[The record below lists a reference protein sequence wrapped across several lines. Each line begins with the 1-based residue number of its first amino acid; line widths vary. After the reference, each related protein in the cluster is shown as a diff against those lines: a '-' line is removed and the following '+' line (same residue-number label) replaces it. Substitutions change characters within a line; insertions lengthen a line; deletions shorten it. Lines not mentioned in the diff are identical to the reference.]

1 MTLRVSLGTMPHAPP
16 APRPAGCG
24 SQHSGAPGGQASA
37 RPFAVI
43 NFQNIV
49 HCFIKANIKYLLFR
63 LASVLILYCTFYLTL
78 PCQNLHFHAVSIVV
92 KVKLQLLDQQ
102 A

>member
-1 MTLRVSLGTMPHAPP
+1 MFHLGRCHTHRPPPGLRAAAASTQVL
-16 APRPAGCG
+16 PAGRRL
-24 SQHSGAPGGQASA
+24 A

>member
-1 MTLRVSLGTMPHAPP
+1 M
-16 APRPAGCG
+16 
-24 SQHSGAPGGQASA
+24 
-37 RPFAVI
+37 I

-63 LASVLILYCTFYLTL
+63 LASVLILYCIFYLTL
-78 PCQNLHFHAVSIVV
+78 PCQNLHFHAVLIVF